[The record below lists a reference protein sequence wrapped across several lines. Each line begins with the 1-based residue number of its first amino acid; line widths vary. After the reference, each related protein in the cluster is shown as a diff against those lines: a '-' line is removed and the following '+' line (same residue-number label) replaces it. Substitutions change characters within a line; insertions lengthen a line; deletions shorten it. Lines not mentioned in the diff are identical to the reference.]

1 MGWVDLCHAC
11 VLFFIFF
18 LITLTRF
25 DLYCCLHI
33 VAWPLH
39 RVNSHPSTHT
49 RTHAHTHSLVC
60 TPAHTLDST
69 EIQTIICILPLCASD
84 TQTQSSGGISLAG
97 SASEMSGGFLQPV
110 IKTADTSTSK
120 PPMEYHLSE
129 VQRAAEDAACKPP
142 CPADVLQNASHA
154 HRTCKTANKDV
165 VYPAGDVERGEFW
178 GGCNKSKTWEHPD
191 HILCSC

>member
-1 MGWVDLCHAC
+1 MYHVC
-11 VLFFIFF
+11 VLFFL

-39 RVNSHPSTHT
+39 RVNSHPPTHT
-49 RTHAHTHSLVC
+49 RSHTLARLHAR

-120 PPMEYHLSE
+120 PPLEYHLSE
-129 VQRAAEDAACKPP
+129 VQRAAEDAAYKPP

-178 GGCNKSKTWEHPD
+178 WAVISPRLENTLITFYVLLKSYWR
-191 HILCSC
+191 